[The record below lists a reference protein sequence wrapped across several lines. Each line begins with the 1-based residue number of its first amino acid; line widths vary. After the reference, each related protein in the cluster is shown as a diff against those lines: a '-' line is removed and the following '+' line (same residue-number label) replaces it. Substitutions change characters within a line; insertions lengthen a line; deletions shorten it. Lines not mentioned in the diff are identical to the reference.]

1 MSGINFMSFVQV
13 TNPASTQK
21 SSTNP
26 IALIPLA
33 PFDKSAL
40 LSKVRPT
47 TFEEGILNIIT
58 VTEGQKPGEVQG
70 PQQVKEI
77 AKNMESVFHG
87 EKLQVAS

>member
-1 MSGINFMSFVQV
+1 MTLVQV

-21 SSTNP
+21 SSSSP

-47 TFEEGILNIIT
+47 TFEEGLVNIIS
-58 VTEGQKPGEVQG
+58 VTEGQPGEVQG

-77 AKNMESVFHG
+77 GKNMESVFHG
-87 EKLQVAS
+87 EKVQVTS